1 MVDAYD
7 LTVASVHVLMAV
19 LAVGGSFFA
28 NRIMRPSIEDLP
40 PEKLSEVMQS
50 FGKRFTALIW
60 ASLILLGASGL
71 LRADYFGVLTMDVLF
86 GSLYGYVLLLKMI
99 LLVVLAAIAV
109 STTVLSRRMAEASS
123 KEEAMSAQSKIKTLS
138 ETALGIG
145 ILIVL
150 LAVALR
156 VGV

>member
-1 MVDAYD
+1 MVDVYH
-7 LTVASVHVLMAV
+7 LTIASVHVLMAV

-28 NRIMRPSIEDLP
+28 NRIMRPSVEDLP
-40 PEKLSEVMQS
+40 PEQLSEVMQS
-50 FGKRFTALIW
+50 YGKRFTALIW

-86 GSLYGYVLLLKMI
+86 GSLYGNVLLLKMI

-109 STTVLSRRMAEASS
+109 STTILSRRMAEASS
-123 KEEAMSAQSKIKTLS
+123 KEEAMSAQNKIKTLS
-138 ETALGIG
+138 ETALGKG